1 MPGGRGIDRIM
12 ARLSWLVV
20 AWLFAA
26 PSASAEI
33 FKCADKNGVDRYQ
46 NFPCAIDS
54 IGSLPSGPPSANSA
68 SPPGI
73 ARQASPAAKPVAVA
87 TSGRSPNAS
96 EPRAGMTVDEV
107 RTIWGEPD
115 EIIQDEPRDGR
126 IEIWNYSGGRFVQ
139 FSNKHRAL
147 VVQR

>member
-1 MPGGRGIDRIM
+1 M

-26 PSASAEI
+26 PQASAEI
-33 FKCADKNGVDRYQ
+33 FKCADKNGMERYQ
-46 NFPCAIDS
+46 NFPCAIYS

-73 ARQASPAAKPVAVA
+73 ASQASPAAKPVAVA
-87 TSGRSPNAS
+87 TAGRSPDAS
-96 EPRAGMTVDEV
+96 EPRAGMTEDEV

-115 EIIQDEPRDGR
+115 ETIQDEPRDGR
-126 IEIWNYSGGRFVQ
+126 IEIWRYGNGRFVQ
-139 FSNKHRAL
+139 FSNKRRVL